1 VIATRTGGLP
11 EVVTEG
17 DAGYLLPVGD
27 VAGMAERGIEIL
39 RDDDLRR
46 RMGKRAREIAVEQFD
61 EEKIVPRYR
70 ELYERT
76 TR

>member
-1 VIATRTGGLP
+1 LP

-39 RDDDLRR
+39 RDDELRR
-46 RMGKRAREIAVEQFD
+46 RMGKRAREIAVEKFD
-61 EEKIVPRYR
+61 EAKIVPRYR

-76 TR
+76 V